1 MVRPRDRV
9 TSIRHWEFFPLRVY
23 ERAQGLS
30 LRLKRGVWGGQL
42 RQRVVRDQGCRRG
55 G

>member
-9 TSIRHWEFFPLRVY
+9 TSIRHWGLFLLRVC
-23 ERAQGLS
+23 EMARELS